1 MTDHERRFNP
11 KKGNNLLSDERQARW
26 NPPQFLKRLDLQ
38 EGQVALDL
46 GCGPGFW
53 TLPLADIVGPSGK
66 VWALDV
72 SQELL
77 DALAQRNPPG
87 QVQLIRNELP
97 TMDLPD
103 SSVDLTWAAF
113 IYHEME
119 SDGLAAELRRVV
131 RPNGQVAILDWRP
144 DGETDS
150 EPPTEHRVWPE
161 EVKQALYQAGFVQV
175 SETWRDSEAY
185 LIVAK

>member
-11 KKGNNLLSDERQARW
+11 QKGEKLLSDDRKARW

-38 EGQVALDL
+38 EGLVALDL

-53 TLPLADIVGPSGK
+53 TLPLADIVGPEGT

-77 DALAQRNPPG
+77 DALSQRNPPN

-97 TMDLPD
+97 TIDLPD
-103 SSVDLTWAAF
+103 SSVDATWAAF

-119 SDGLAAELRRVV
+119 TDGLAAELRRVV
-131 RPNGQVAILDWRP
+131 RPNGQVAILDWLP
-144 DGETDS
+144 GGGTNS
-150 EPPTEHRVWPE
+150 GPPSEHRVRPGQ
-161 EVKQALYQAGFVQV
+161 VIKALIQAGFAQV

-185 LIVAK
+185 LIEAK